1 MDSRGLRADRLPTR
15 PIGSSPMIAVPHLNH
30 WRVTMSD
37 QSQNDAAGRFGG
49 AGAGPGRTVHG
60 DHADASRRSFLTGGA
75 ALAAGGAASATF
87 NDGARAQQANA
98 AANAAA
104 NGAGD
109 AEADLRRLMGA
120 RRILIKHVTA
130 LTVDP
135 RVGDFAAADILIE
148 DGKIRDIRPDIAA
161 SPDGTAV
168 IDGTNRIAIPG
179 FVDTHSHSYQ
189 GVLRSI
195 MPNGALD
202 PDYNRDVQ
210 TRLTP
215 AFMPADVHAGVLMT
229 ALGFIDMGTTA
240 IVDLSQISHTPEHS
254 DACIAALNEAGI
266 RAVYGYSRGIG
277 PAAQYPQDI
286 ARLRRSYFSGT
297 DQLLTLALGASLDP
311 ATFRAAR
318 EAGLR
323 AVLHIRNDN
332 DKLLELG
339 RAGLLREGDEFIH
352 CIGLTAQAWRLIR
365 DSGGHVSLCP
375 QIEMSMGHGL
385 PAIQQALDNGV
396 RPSLSSDHGVA
407 VAQDFFF
414 VMRAAFMFQRMQIFA
429 RARAGEQGPPALLTC
444 RDALEF
450 ATLQGARCAELD
462 ARIGTLAPG
471 KDADLLLL
479 RADGLSLWPLNN
491 AAGTVVNLMNPGQV
505 ESVFIAGKP
514 KKWRGQL
521 VGVDR
526 ARVMRLAA
534 EARDAVMR
542 RAGYSM
548 NFLG

>member
-1 MDSRGLRADRLPTR
+1 MADEPRDNATTSFD
-15 PIGSSPMIAVPHLNH
+15 G
-30 WRVTMSD
+30 T
-37 QSQNDAAGRFGG
+37 
-49 AGAGPGRTVHG
+49 AGATAAPEDGNAGT
-60 DHADASRRSFLTGGA
+60 SRRGFLKAGVA
-75 ALAAGGAASATF
+75 MAAGGSATATF
-87 NDGARAQQANA
+87 NGEAQAQQGNV
-98 AANAAA
+98 ANAAA
-104 NGAGD
+104 NGGDND
-109 AEADLRRLMGA
+109 AELRRLVGA
-120 RRILIKHVTA
+120 SRILIKHVTA

-135 RVGDFAAADILIE
+135 QVGDFADADILIE
-148 DGKIRDIRPDIAA
+148 EGKIRDIRPEILA
-161 SPDGTAV
+161 SPDGVAT

-210 TRLTP
+210 MRLTP
-215 AFMPADVHAGVLMT
+215 AFAPADVHAGVLMT
-229 ALGFIDMGTTA
+229 ALGFIDMGTTT
-240 IVDLSQISHTPEHS
+240 IVDLSQISHSPEHS
-254 DACIAALNEAGI
+254 DACIAALKEAGI

-286 ARLRRSYFSGT
+286 ARLQRTYFNGD
-297 DQLLTLALGASLDP
+297 DQLLTLALGVSLDP

-318 EAGLR
+318 DAGAR
-323 AVLHIRNDN
+323 AVLHIRNDS

-352 CIGLTAQAWRLIR
+352 CTYLTNEAWRLMR

-375 QIEMSMGHGL
+375 QIEMSMGHGV

-414 VMRAAFMFQRMQIFA
+414 VMRAALIFQRMQIFA
-429 RARAGEQGPPALLTC
+429 RARAGERGLPALLTC

-450 ATLQGARCAELD
+450 ATLQGARCAALD
-462 ARIGTLAPG
+462 ARIGTLTPG

-479 RADGLSLWPLNN
+479 RADELSLWPVNN
-491 AAGTVVNLMNPGQV
+491 AAGTVVNLMNPGNV
-505 ESVFIAGKP
+505 ESVFVAGKP
-514 KKWRGQL
+514 KKWRGRL
-521 VGVDR
+521 VGVDA
-526 ARVMRLAA
+526 ARVMRSAE
-534 EARDAVMR
+534 EARNAVMR
-542 RAGYSM
+542 RAGYTV